1 MPCPVCGNPS
11 KNNQLCGSQ
20 TCREFVQKALVDPIF
35 FFENFLIIRYIK
47 GRPQFFT
54 LFEWQREF
62 LIYCKEQLDKG
73 ESIRALVQK
82 GRRIGFS
89 ALVAGFHIWYVVCR
103 SGYDGEDKYW
113 DIISAS
119 HQQAKKLFRSGKR
132 MIKWN
137 PLLMNAVKREKNGVE
152 RLTETQ
158 VIFNNPE
165 ETIEGVINAL
175 SSGGATK
182 RGRDPSGQTFDE
194 AAQIAD
200 PDYNDLDISSMA
212 GDDHQIIGS
221 TPYDDYGFFYD
232 IVQQSS
238 GEDPDECEYRIF
250 NVPTAVL
257 TPEGMDLLEV
267 GEIHKI
273 KEEHIAKVNGWR
285 VTPKKIVQRLKR
297 YDLIT
302 AKREIFG
309 LFVSGLELY
318 YPGALVKPCI
328 DYERELFDL
337 VYDPKNYSNE
347 VLRMFPDTIGI
358 NIGEDM
364 AGRGHDKT
372 YVTVFAM
379 QPEGQAHMVYY
390 ESWNRMKYTNQYEEI
405 VRISKA
411 FENSKWGVPRHFV
424 DITGT
429 QDSNMDSLQA
439 LGLDVTGIDFSP
451 KRKKAM
457 AQILFEYFMRGKETN
472 GEYFSLMHEEGM
484 YREILSVRADFKGE
498 GGHLGDSVASIWC
511 ALSEMTD
518 FSGATEVEYDYDA
531 PLSDS
536 ARVNSGF

>member
-1 MPCPVCGNPS
+1 MPCPVCGGES
-11 KNNQLCGSQ
+11 TNNQLCGSR
-20 TCREFVQKALVDPIF
+20 TCTEFVQKALVDPIF
-35 FFENFLIIRYIK
+35 FFENFLIIRFIR
-47 GRPQFFT
+47 GRPQFFV
-54 LFEWQREF
+54 LFDWQREF
-62 LIYCKEQLDKG
+62 LNYCKEQLEKG
-73 ESIRALVQK
+73 VPIRIIVQK

-119 HQQAKKLFRSGKR
+119 HQQAKKLFRAGKR

-137 PLLMNAVKREKNGVE
+137 PLLLNAVRVE
-152 RLTETQ
+152 SNKVLRLTDTQ
-158 VIFNNPE
+158 VIFNNPQ
-165 ETIEGVINAL
+165 ETIEGIINAL

-200 PDYNDLDISSMA
+200 DDYNDLDISSMA

-221 TPYDDYGFFYD
+221 TPYDDFGFFYD
-232 IVQQSS
+232 IIQQTES
-238 GEDPDECEYRIF
+238 EPDIAEYKIF
-250 NVPTAVL
+250 TVPTAVL
-257 TPEGMDLLEV
+257 TPEGQVLLDI
-267 GEIHKI
+267 GELHKI
-273 KEEHIAKVNGWR
+273 KEEHIEHTNGWR
-285 VTPKKIVQRLKR
+285 VSKKKIVQRLKR

-309 LFVSGLELY
+309 MFVSGLELY
-318 YPGALVKPCI
+318 YPGSLVKPCI
-328 DYERELFDL
+328 DYERPLFDL
-337 VYDPKNYSNE
+337 VYEPKDYTAE
-347 VLRMFPDTIGI
+347 VLKWFPDTIGI

-372 YVTVFAM
+372 FISVFAM
-379 QPEGQAHMVYY
+379 QPENKAHMVYY
-390 ESWNRMKYTNQYEEI
+390 EYWNRMKYTDQYTEI
-405 VRISKA
+405 CRISDA
-411 FENSKWGVPRHFV
+411 FKNSKWGVPRHFV
-424 DITGT
+424 DITST
-429 QDSNMDSLQA
+429 QDSNMDSLQS

-457 AQILFEYFMRGKETN
+457 AQILFEYFMRGKDTK
-472 GEYFSLMHEEGM
+472 GEYFSLMYEEM
-484 YREILSVRADFKGE
+484 MFRELLSVRSDFKGE

-518 FSGATEVEYDYDA
+518 FSGALEVEYDYDA

-536 ARVNSGF
+536 ARLNASF

>member
-1 MPCPVCGNPS
+1 MPCPVCGGQS
-11 KNNQLCGSQ
+11 DNNQICGSSECVTFIQ
-20 TCREFVQKALVDPIF
+20 NAITDPVF
-35 FFENFLIIRYIK
+35 FFENCLVIRYIRGK
-47 GRPQFFT
+47 PQFFK
-54 LFEWQREF
+54 LFDWQREF
-62 LIYCKEQLDKG
+62 LEHCKVQIDNDVP
-73 ESIRALVQK
+73 IRVIVQK

-103 SGYDGEDKYW
+103 SGFDGEDKYW

-119 HQQAKKLFRSGKR
+119 HQQAKKLFRAGKR

-137 PLLMNAVKREKNGVE
+137 PLLMNAVRVE
-152 RLTETQ
+152 RNAVVRLTDTQ
-158 VIFNNPE
+158 VIFNNSQ
-165 ETIEGVINAL
+165 ETIEGIINAL

-200 PDYNDLDISSMA
+200 EDYNDLDISSMA

-221 TPYDDYGFFYD
+221 TPYDDYGFFFD
-232 IVQQSS
+232 IIQQTES
-238 GEDPDECEYRIF
+238 DPDEVEYKIF
-250 NVPTAVL
+250 EVPTAVL
-257 TPEGMDLLEV
+257 TPKGKELLEM
-267 GEIHKI
+267 GESNKI
-273 KEEHIAKVNGWR
+273 TEEHILHTNGWR
-285 VTPKKIVQRLKR
+285 VTKKKIVQRLKR

-309 LFVSGLELY
+309 MFVSGLELY
-318 YPGALVKPCI
+318 YPGSLVKPCI
-328 DYERELFDL
+328 DFERPLFDL
-337 VYDPKNYSNE
+337 VYEPRNFSDE
-347 VLRMFPDTIGI
+347 VLQWFPDTIGI

-372 YVTVFAM
+372 FVSVFAM
-379 QPEGQAHMVYY
+379 QPNSEAHMVYY
-390 ESWNRMKYTNQYEEI
+390 EFWNRMKYTNQYEEI

-411 FENSKWGVPRHFV
+411 FDNTKWGVPRHFV

-429 QDSNMDSLQA
+429 QDSNMDSLEA
-439 LGLDVTGIDFSP
+439 LGIDITGVDFSP

-457 AQILFEYFMRGKETN
+457 AQILFEYLIRGRDTS
-472 GEYFSLMHEEGM
+472 GEYFSLMHEEVM
-484 YREILSVRADFKGE
+484 YRELLSVRADFKGE

-518 FSGATEVEYDYDA
+518 FSGASEVEYDYDA

-536 ARVNSGF
+536 ARVNQGF